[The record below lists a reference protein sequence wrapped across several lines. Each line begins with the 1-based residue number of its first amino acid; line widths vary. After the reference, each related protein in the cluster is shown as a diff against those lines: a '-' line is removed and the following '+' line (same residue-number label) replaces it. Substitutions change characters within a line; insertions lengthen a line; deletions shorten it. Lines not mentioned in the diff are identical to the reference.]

1 MNEEKC
7 ICVYIGETISSRYGA
22 YALKSC
28 VSIRAHRGAKAIGLI
43 LMSLIGVMLGVLVL
57 PNPVKELADN
67 VRGDRE
73 LAIGGIRAHFAKRE
87 SALRYA

>member
-1 MNEEKC
+1 
-7 ICVYIGETISSRYGA
+7 
-22 YALKSC
+22 
-28 VSIRAHRGAKAIGLI
+28 
-43 LMSLIGVMLGVLVL
+43 MSLIGVMLGVLVL